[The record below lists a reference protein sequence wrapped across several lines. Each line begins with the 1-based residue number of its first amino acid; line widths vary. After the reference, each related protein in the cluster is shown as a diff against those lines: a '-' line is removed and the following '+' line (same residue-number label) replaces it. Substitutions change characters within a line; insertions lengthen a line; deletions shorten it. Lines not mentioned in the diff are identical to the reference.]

1 MCERSG
7 GRLRHWAIHS
17 DRCGLWGVMRACV
30 YRVCAVCVTRRD
42 PRDLHFLSR
51 PARPRPVAC
60 SLPTPPDPRPAHTRA
75 GRRARSALT
84 LPAES
89 PGLLTGSRPRTRGS
103 HAAVR
108 DPAGRRALSRPA
120 RPNWIQYTRPGRT
133 YECILVA
140 LSSLA
145 SRSTAEFTRAASEQ
159 MPAHSSANH
168 PAAREGYEPTKM
180 SSSRGS
186 WKGPSRRAARMRA
199 RQRRASRR
207 PWP

>member
-1 MCERSG
+1 MPGAHAQYIGC
-7 GRLRHWAIHS
+7 AQ
-17 DRCGLWGVMRACV
+17 DRRDIDMRACSASPGALPFSALAQ
-30 YRVCAVCVTRRD
+30 RVAWGRAYGAPYMATTLGYTLGSVWSVGCHESVCVVCVTPDTTRSD
-42 PRDLHFLSR
+42 VTLFV

-108 DPAGRRALSRPA
+108 DPAGRRPLSRPA
-120 RPNWIQYTRPGRT
+120 RPRYTRPGRT

-140 LSSLA
+140 LSRLMNC
-145 SRSTAEFTRAASEQ
+145 ELL
-159 MPAHSSANH
+159 
-168 PAAREGYEPTKM
+168 
-180 SSSRGS
+180 
-186 WKGPSRRAARMRA
+186 
-199 RQRRASRR
+199 
-207 PWP
+207 